1 MNAFKTA
8 ACAALILAAGSAWA
22 AELIAPEPNVSKVE
36 GRSAANLKTS
46 SADAVWSDA
55 LKWDKVWG
63 PEAPIAS
70 DPAASG
76 QAVRSA
82 SDRNAND
89 VMGRSS

>member
-8 ACAALILAAGSAWA
+8 ACAALMLAAGSAWA
-22 AELIAPEPNVSKVE
+22 VELTAPEPNVARVE

-55 LKWDKVWG
+55 LKWDQVWG
-63 PEAPIAS
+63 PETPVAS

-82 SDRNAND
+82 AHRDAND